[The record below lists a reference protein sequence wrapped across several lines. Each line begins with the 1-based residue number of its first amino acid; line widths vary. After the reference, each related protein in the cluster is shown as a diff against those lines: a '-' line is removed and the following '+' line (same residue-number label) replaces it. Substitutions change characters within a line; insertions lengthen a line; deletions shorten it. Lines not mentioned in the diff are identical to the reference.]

1 MKTNSVKP
9 LKGGTMFIGRLDELN
24 TLRHLLEKSS
34 ASAMIYGKRKVGKT
48 TLIAE
53 ALKVSTDKTIYYE
66 CLKAPMQEN
75 IDGFV
80 AMLVREKILPMQL
93 TFKSFT
99 DVFAYMNT
107 IDATFNVVIDEYPY
121 LKAFTKSETVDSI
134 FQSIIDNNLKNIRLF
149 LSGSH
154 IGMMK
159 DLLEEKNALYGR
171 FTTTICLKEL
181 DYLTASEFYKSK
193 SVYDKIAM
201 YAVFGGSPYINRAL
215 DEKKS
220 LKENII
226 ATLLNPTSYVYNY
239 AEHLLISDYTNAINA
254 ERIFYAIS
262 NGKRKY
268 SEIEER
274 LGLKANGNLSKQ
286 LTSLEEMDI
295 VSKTYPINKP
305 DDKKKVSYE
314 VRDNLL
320 RFYYAFI
327 YKNKSAL
334 QMIGAEAFYEE
345 YIEGAIITF
354 ISHRFEE
361 IARTYFSLCV
371 QKGKLRGISNIGTFY
386 YDDSATRSNGEFD
399 VVLEHKGTYDIYEV
413 KYYSEPMQ
421 LREIHKEVSQIQ
433 AIKGLKIGK
442 IGFIATAGYEETPD
456 GYDFVDISA
465 LYADEN

>member
-1 MKTNSVKP
+1 
-9 LKGGTMFIGRLDELN
+9 MFIGRLDELN

-226 ATLLNPTSYVYNY
+226 ETLLNPTSYVYNY

-421 LREIHKEVSQIQ
+421 LREIHKEVAQINS
-433 AIKGLKIGK
+433 IKGLKIGK

>member
-1 MKTNSVKP
+1 
-9 LKGGTMFIGRLDELN
+9 MFIGRLAELD
-24 TLRHLLEKSS
+24 TLHRLLEMPS

-48 TLIAE
+48 TLIKKALE
-53 ALKVSTDKTIYYE
+53 ASSDKKIYYE

-75 IDGFV
+75 VDGFV
-80 AMLVREKILPMQL
+80 SMLVREKVIPVQL
-93 TFKSFT
+93 AFKSFD
-99 DVFAYMNT
+99 DVFSYLNT
-107 IDATFNVVIDEYPY
+107 LDGTFNVVIDEYPY
-121 LKAFTKSETVDSI
+121 LKVFTKPETVDSI
-134 FQSIIDNNLKNIRLF
+134 FQSIIDNDLKNIRLF

-171 FTTTICLKEL
+171 FTSTLCLKEL
-181 DYLTASEFYKSK
+181 DYITAAEFYKSK

-201 YAVFGGSPYINRAL
+201 YAVFGGSPYVNRAL
-215 DEKKS
+215 DETKS

-226 ATLLNPTSYVYNY
+226 ATILNPTNYVYSY

-268 SEIEER
+268 SEIEDR
-274 LGLKANGNLSKQ
+274 LGMKANGNLSKQ
-286 LTSLEEMDI
+286 LSSLEEMEI
-295 VSKTYPINKP
+295 ISKTYPINKS
-305 DDKKKVSYE
+305 DDKKKVAYE

-334 QMIGAEAFYEE
+334 QMLGAEAFYEE
-345 YIEGAIITF
+345 YIEGSIITF

-361 IARTYFSLCV
+361 IVRTYFSLCV

-386 YDDSATRSNGEFD
+386 YDDSITRKNGEFD
-399 VVLEHKGTYDIYEV
+399 VVLRRKDIYDIYEV
-413 KYYSEPMQ
+413 KYYSEPMHI
-421 LREIHKEVSQIQ
+421 REIQKEVEQIRN
-433 AIKGLKIGK
+433 IKGLNIGK
-442 IGFIATAGYEETPD
+442 IGFIATAGYEEATD
-456 GYDFVDISA
+456 EYDFIDSNK
-465 LYADEN
+465 LYSI